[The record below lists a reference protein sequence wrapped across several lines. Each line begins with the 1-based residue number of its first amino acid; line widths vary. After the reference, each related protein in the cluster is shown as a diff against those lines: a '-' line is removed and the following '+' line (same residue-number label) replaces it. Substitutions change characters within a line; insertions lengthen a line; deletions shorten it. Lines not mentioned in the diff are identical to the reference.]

1 MGHSSCCPRWV
12 SSRAFRPQQRPRVGV
27 LAGATMRGM
36 IKRWLRRRLD
46 LHATNPETSLDDDD
60 RERGALVRKGR
71 LVSLRTHVPAN
82 REAFQRWY
90 ADREIAELLR
100 HDLEPLTPTQ
110 SRGYFETFILPSS
123 ARGTCFAIHE
133 RKSKRLVGTTA
144 LTDRVN
150 GRNGVSALFRIVIG
164 EKDVWGRGYG
174 TEATR
179 LMAEE
184 AFDSMGLSEIRLEV
198 FNHNLTGDRS
208 LFKSRL
214 RSHRRTCGVG
224 AAPQDRAPRHRDAF
238 ITGCVLG
245 QRRRRCRRLATH
257 EQGGARS
264 SGAATAAER
273 AQRSSCE
280 AKRRNAR
287 SAEDGSVQMVTA
299 LRRYRQRSLLT
310 PIDRRHWPPYHRRG
324 REPVAGDTGA
334 ATWEARSDGAARGW
348 DAIGGGVGTRDR
360 ERAARRGFA
369 ARIGFGSA
377 RGWGRRTDRGSA
389 RAAIG
394 SVPNVVRGIAADQWF
409 RGEMNT
415 I

>member
-1 MGHSSCCPRWV
+1 MLS
-12 SSRAFRPQQRPRVGV
+12 
-27 LAGATMRGM
+27 M

-46 LHATNPETSLDDDD
+46 IHATDPETSLEDEY

-100 HDLEPLTPTQ
+100 HDLEPLTPIQ

-144 LTDRVN
+144 LTDRVT

-198 FNHNLTGDRS
+198 FNHNLRAIAAYAKVGFEVTGEHVEWVARRKTE
-208 LFKSRL
+208 LRVIEMRL
-214 RSHRRTCGVG
+214 S
-224 AAPQDRAPRHRDAF
+224 RDAF
-238 ITGCVLG
+238 LGSGTGDSVASQGKSVVVDRQAWL
-245 QRRRRCRRLATH
+245 RRRKKRREKRTK
-257 EQGGARS
+257 R
-264 SGAATAAER
+264 R
-273 AQRSSCE
+273 AQRT
-280 AKRRNAR
+280 AR
-287 SAEDGSVQMVTA
+287 LGRADQDPDSAEPVSA
-299 LRRYRQRSLLT
+299 A
-310 PIDRRHWPPYHRRG
+310 
-324 REPVAGDTGA
+324 EPGDP
-334 ATWEARSDGAARGW
+334 D
-348 DAIGGGVGTRDR
+348 
-360 ERAARRGFA
+360 
-369 ARIGFGSA
+369 
-377 RGWGRRTDRGSA
+377 
-389 RAAIG
+389 
-394 SVPNVVRGIAADQWF
+394 
-409 RGEMNT
+409 
-415 I
+415 